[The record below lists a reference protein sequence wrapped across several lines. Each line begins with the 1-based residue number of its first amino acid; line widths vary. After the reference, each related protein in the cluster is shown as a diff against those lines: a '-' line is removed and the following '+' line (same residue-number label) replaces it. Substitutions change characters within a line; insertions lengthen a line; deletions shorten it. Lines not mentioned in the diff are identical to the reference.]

1 MALAGW
7 LRDSAIGPAPCGP
20 AALVRLRA
28 VQAALFV
35 RAIVLTW
42 QPVASS
48 SRATHRVAGSGRR
61 QQARYSP
68 MPR

>member
-1 MALAGW
+1 
-7 LRDSAIGPAPCGP
+7 
-20 AALVRLRA
+20 VRLRA

-48 SRATHRVAGSGRR
+48 SHATHRVAGSGRR
-61 QQARYSP
+61 QQARYPPVPLVIVLHVQQHNARSAW
-68 MPR
+68 RR